1 MDRVTL
7 VDWISDDDTGQREV
21 AIGGWGGGFGYN
33 NEEGEKREKVRHR
46 WNDYLEDMAPECIP
60 YAEALRE
67 ACVKHNIRITG
78 YQHQNDADGV
88 PVFSDGKIG
97 SFSFRA
103 WGDLMAAIWSEAE
116 NKDYNYMDFYM

>member
-1 MDRVTL
+1 MDQITV
-7 VDWISDDDTGQREV
+7 VDWICDDDAGQRAV
-21 AIGGWGGGFGYN
+21 AIGGWGGWFGY
-33 NEEGEKREKVRHR
+33 GEPRENAHQR
-46 WNDYLEDMAPECIP
+46 WKDYVEDLRPECIP

-78 YQHQNDADGV
+78 VQHQNDSNGV

-97 SFSFRA
+97 SFSLRA

-116 NKDYNYMDFYM
+116 NKDYNYMDFM